1 MSSEEN
7 ILAYSIKQKEINY
20 DAEDLL
26 LIQAQIFNRNSDGK
40 VMVEKVSPD
49 NSYYGGKYHIPGVA
63 VRFGE
68 HPEEAGHRVLTDELE
83 VSDRKINLI
92 NVQSHKAENNRWY
105 ILFIFESEPL
115 SNEEMSNPCDGI
127 DELLYLDLETANT
140 DNSTNGLI
148 DIRESMKNP
157 GKNYI

>member
-1 MSSEEN
+1 MSSEN

-20 DAEDLL
+20 DENDLL
-26 LIQAQIFNRNSDGK
+26 LIQAQLFNRNSDGK

-49 NSYYGGKYHIPGVA
+49 NSYYGGKYHIPGIA

-68 HPEEAGHRVLTDELE
+68 HPEEAGHRILTEELE
-83 VSDRKINLI
+83 VSDKKIKLI
-92 NVQSHKAENNRWY
+92 SVQSHKAENNRWY

-115 SNEEMSNPCDGI
+115 SDEEISNPCDGI
-127 DELLYLDLETANT
+127 DELLYLDLATANT
-140 DNSTNGLI
+140 DNSTSGLI
-148 DIRESMKNP
+148 DIREAMKNP